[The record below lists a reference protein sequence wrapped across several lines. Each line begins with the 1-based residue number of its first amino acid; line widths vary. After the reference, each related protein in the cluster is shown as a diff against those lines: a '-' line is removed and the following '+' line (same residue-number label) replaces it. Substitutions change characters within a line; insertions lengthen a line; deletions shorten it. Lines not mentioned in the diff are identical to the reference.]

1 MKLQDSI
8 SPLEFLARFILQKK
22 WYRAD
27 KTIRHNAFMP
37 NQNGEVSVYRTKDLT
52 CQQINEIGQLHVA
65 EIQSKK
71 LLGRAEIVT
80 SSILKQNLKIEAAP
94 EPHPRH
100 TNIIGWPTDK
110 SKHKMIAI
118 ELAAEAQLHLINN
131 P

>member
-1 MKLQDSI
+1 MQDRI
-8 SPLEFLARFILQKK
+8 SPLECLARFILQKK

-27 KTIRHNAFMP
+27 KTIKHNAFMP
-37 NQNGEVSVYRTKDLT
+37 NQNGEVSVYRTNDLT
-52 CQQINEIGQLHVA
+52 GQQINEIGRLHVA
-65 EIQSKK
+65 EILNKK

-80 SSILKQNLKIEAAP
+80 SSILKQNLKIEVDP

-100 TNIIGWPTDK
+100 ANIIGWSTDK

-131 P
+131 L

>member
-1 MKLQDSI
+1 
-8 SPLEFLARFILQKK
+8 
-22 WYRAD
+22 
-27 KTIRHNAFMP
+27 MP

-65 EIQSKK
+65 QIQNKK
-71 LLGRAEIVT
+71 LLGRAEIVA
-80 SSILKQNLKIEAAP
+80 SSILKQDLKIETDP

-100 TNIIGWPTDK
+100 ANIIGWPIDK

-131 P
+131 L

>member
-1 MKLQDSI
+1 MKLQDTI
-8 SPLEFLARFILQKK
+8 SPLECLARFILQKK

-52 CQQINEIGQLHVA
+52 CQQINEIGHLHVA
-65 EIQSKK
+65 EIQNKK

-80 SSILKQNLKIEAAP
+80 SSILKQDLKVEP
-94 EPHPRH
+94 EPRPHPRH
-100 TNIIGWPTDK
+100 ANIVEWPADK
-110 SKHKMIAI
+110 SEHKMIAI

>member
-1 MKLQDSI
+1 
-8 SPLEFLARFILQKK
+8 
-22 WYRAD
+22 
-27 KTIRHNAFMP
+27 MP

-65 EIQSKK
+65 EIQNKK

-80 SSILKQNLKIEAAP
+80 SSILKQDLKIEADT

-100 TNIIGWPTDK
+100 ANIIGWPTDK